1 MPGCVRTMRRRWL
14 ACTAVRTVW
23 VTKARHHRRQCRRVL
38 ARRRQRPDTDF
49 LVRTRPTFRTRIIS
63 SPHRKTTRHRSH
75 APGSRTARSR
85 ARQDILMTQLSQT
98 GKRTTRKAQA
108 APHIP
113 PVVADTSKPAA
124 ETEVAARTPRPVL
137 PIPQSAMQDAAFA
150 RNWWRV
156 VIDAERTPFDS
167 VLADVAVWGPNEAKL
182 RAGDLVEVL
191 DEQSTL
197 FALLYLVEHVPGK
210 FIRFAELIKAPLGGL
225 AIGRIEAR
233 GNHYAQWRGPARR
246 WCVIGPTGTVVR
258 DGILSKEEADR
269 DVTTRNMPTNM
280 AFVSHPRM

>member
-1 MPGCVRTMRRRWL
+1 
-14 ACTAVRTVW
+14 
-23 VTKARHHRRQCRRVL
+23 
-38 ARRRQRPDTDF
+38 
-49 LVRTRPTFRTRIIS
+49 
-63 SPHRKTTRHRSH
+63 
-75 APGSRTARSR
+75 
-85 ARQDILMTQLSQT
+85 MTQLTQT
-98 GKRTTRKAQA
+98 VKRSTRKVQA

-113 PVVADTSKPAA
+113 PIVADTSKPAP
-124 ETEVAARTPRPVL
+124 ETEVAARPPQPVL

-156 VIDAERTPFDS
+156 VIDVERTPYRS
-167 VLADVAVWGPNEAKL
+167 VLTDVTVWSPNEAKL
-182 RAGDLVEVL
+182 RAGDLVEVV

-197 FALLYLVEHVPGK
+197 FALLYLVEHLPAK

-269 DVTTRNMPTNM
+269 DVTTRNMPTSM